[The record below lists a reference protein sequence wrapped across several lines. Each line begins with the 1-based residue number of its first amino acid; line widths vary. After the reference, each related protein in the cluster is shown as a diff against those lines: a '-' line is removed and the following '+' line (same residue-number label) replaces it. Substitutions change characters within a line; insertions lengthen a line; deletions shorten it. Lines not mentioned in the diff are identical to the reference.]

1 MFSSERNCM
10 VLEGDAQRGPKEAAH
25 FHDRKIQLRPAP
37 SRKAPDR
44 SLFTE
49 LDSKGR
55 LRRRSSHPIARISVH
70 VTWSPDRNYHLGNSC
85 RCRRFGYSKN
95 L

>member
-44 SLFTE
+44 SL
-49 LDSKGR
+49 L
-55 LRRRSSHPIARISVH
+55 LSSIPRADLEGDPPTQLPES
-70 VTWSPDRNYHLGNSC
+70 
-85 RCRRFGYSKN
+85 RFM
-95 L
+95 